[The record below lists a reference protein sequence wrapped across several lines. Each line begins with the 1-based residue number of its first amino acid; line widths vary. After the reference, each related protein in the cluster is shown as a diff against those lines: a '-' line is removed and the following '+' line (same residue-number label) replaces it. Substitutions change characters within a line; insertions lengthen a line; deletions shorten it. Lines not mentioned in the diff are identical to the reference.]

1 MRYVV
6 TGGAGFIGSNIVA
19 ELEARNVGPI
29 VVVDEMD
36 RDPDQWLNL
45 AKRSLHALISPREL
59 MAYLEQCPA
68 DTALIHMAGRTSTTD
83 TDADALVETNAM
95 LTARLFEY
103 CALRNW
109 PFVYASSASVY
120 GTEANQNDRD
130 DPASLA
136 RLRPLNPYAWSKALA
151 DKMVAMR
158 ANGGLNSPPPPL
170 WAGLRFFNVYGPG
183 EHHKG
188 EQKSFVSKCFEMI
201 RIGQPIQLFRGSEGF
216 RRDWVYSGDV
226 ARLVV
231 DLITAPDLECHGI
244 YNVGAGA
251 AVSFTDVAA
260 ACIEAS
266 GRIAPVTTVPFPDQL
281 HGRYQSYTQAD
292 IGKLTALMPAFAFA
306 PLREGAQRYWQSHA
320 ARDGIGRYP

>member
-19 ELEARNVGPI
+19 ELETRGLGPI

-36 RDPDQWLNL
+36 ASPDQWLNI
-45 AKRSLHALISPREL
+45 AKRSLHALLAPREL
-59 MAYLEQCPA
+59 MAYLEHCPA
-68 DTALIHMAGRTSTTD
+68 DSVLIHMAGRTSTVD
-83 TDADALVETNAM
+83 NNADALVETNAM

-103 CALRNW
+103 CAMRNW

-120 GTEANQNDRD
+120 GTDGAQTDRD
-130 DPASLA
+130 DAASLA
-136 RLRPLNPYAWSKALA
+136 KLRPLNPYAWSKALA

-158 ANGGLNSPPPPL
+158 ANGAANSPPPPL

-183 EHHKG
+183 ETHKG
-188 EQKSFVSKCFEMI
+188 AQRSFVSQCFDMI
-201 RIGQPIQLFRGSEGF
+201 RLNQPIQLFRGSEGF

-231 DLITAPDLECHGI
+231 DLISTPDLECRGI
-244 YNVGAGA
+244 YNVGTGQST
-251 AVSFTDVAA
+251 SFTEVAA

-281 HGRYQSYTQAD
+281 YGRYQAYTQAD
-292 IGKLTALMPAFAFA
+292 MGKLSALLPDFHFAS
-306 PLREGAQRYWQSHA
+306 LKQGASRYWQAHA
-320 ARDGIGRYP
+320 ARDGMGRYP